1 MDVYLGIDIGGTT
14 IKCGLFKASGPLI
27 KKWDI
32 PTRKDFDGMFII
44 NDIETTIGEN
54 VELTKLKGIGF
65 GVPGPVDS
73 DLVIEAVNLGW
84 KEPVDLV
91 KIFKAKFPHIEVSV
105 ANDANVAALGELYA
119 RPDSYASMVFM
130 TLGTGVGGGVILNE
144 KIIEGAHGTGG
155 EIGHMLIEADGRTC
169 NCGNQ
174 GCLETY
180 ASATGIVATAK
191 ELYMEPTMLNLEELS
206 AKVIFDAAKKNDT
219 VALDVVNLT
228 ALYLARACANIA
240 SVIDP
245 DAFIIG
251 GGVSKAGMFLV
262 DKIQKNYK
270 EIAFSN
276 SKNAHFELAVLG
288 NNAGIYGAYQAV
300 KQKVNA

>member
-27 KKWDI
+27 KKWEI
-32 PTRKDFDGMFII
+32 PTRKEFDGMFIV
-44 NDIETTIGEN
+44 NDIETTIGET
-54 VELTKLKGIGF
+54 VDLSKLKGIGF

-73 DLVIEAVNLGW
+73 EIVIEAVNLGW
-84 KEPVDLV
+84 KTPVDLV

-105 ANDANVAALGELYA
+105 ANDANLAALGELFA
-119 RPDSYASMVFM
+119 RPDSYESMVFM
-130 TLGTGVGGGVILNE
+130 TIGTGVGGGVILNQ
-144 KIIEGAHGTGG
+144 KILEGAHGTAG
-155 EIGHMLIEADGRTC
+155 EIGHMMIEADGRHC

-180 ASATGIVATAK
+180 ASATGIVETAK
-191 ELYMEPTMLNLEELS
+191 ELFEEPTMLNYEELT
-206 AKVIFDAAKKNDT
+206 AKAIYEAAKKNDLL
-219 VALDVVNLT
+219 ALDVTNLT
-228 ALYLARACANIA
+228 ALYLARACANIS
-240 SVIDP
+240 SVINP

-262 DKIQKNYK
+262 DKIKEFYQ

-276 SKNAHFELAVLG
+276 SKKAHFELSVLG

-300 KQKVNA
+300 KQKVIK

>member
-1 MDVYLGIDIGGTT
+1 MDVFVGVDIGGTT

-27 KKWDI
+27 KKWEI
-32 PTRKDFDGMFII
+32 PTRKDFDGMFIV

-54 VELTKLKGIGF
+54 VELSKLKGIGF

-91 KIFKAKFPHIEVSV
+91 KIFKMKFPHIEVSV
-105 ANDANVAALGELYA
+105 SNDANVAALGELFA
-119 RPDSYASMVFM
+119 RPDPYQSMVLI
-130 TLGTGVGGGVILNE
+130 TLGTGVGGGIILNQQ
-144 KIIEGAHGTGG
+144 ILEGSHGTAG
-155 EIGHMLIEADGRTC
+155 EIGHMMIEPDGRKC
-169 NCGNQ
+169 NCGNE

-180 ASATGIVATAK
+180 ASATGIVNTAK
-191 ELYMEPTMLNLEELS
+191 EMYQEPTMLNLEELS
-206 AKVIFDAAKKNDT
+206 SKAIFEAAKKEDT
-219 VALDVVNLT
+219 VALDVVNMT
-228 ALYLARACANIA
+228 ALHLARACANIA

-245 DAFIIG
+245 DAFILG

-262 DKIQKNYK
+262 DKVKKYYQ

-276 SKNAHFELAVLG
+276 SKKAHFELAVLG

-300 KQKVNA
+300 KQKVNE